1 MTMVFDNGLSHA
13 EMKIKEQNKRI
24 EELEAAIYHFLFEYD
39 TAPMGDVEEMI
50 DELRNVTRPK
60 EESGEVK

>member
-1 MTMVFDNGLSHA
+1 MSTYPNL
-13 EMKIKEQNKRI
+13 IKERDQRI

-50 DELRNVTRPK
+50 DELRKATKRV
-60 EESGEVK
+60 